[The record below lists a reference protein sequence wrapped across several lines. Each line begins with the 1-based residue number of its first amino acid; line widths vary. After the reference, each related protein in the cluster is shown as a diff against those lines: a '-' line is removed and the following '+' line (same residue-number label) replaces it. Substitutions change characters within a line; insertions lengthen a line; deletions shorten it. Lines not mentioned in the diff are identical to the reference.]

1 MISMIAAVGK
11 NFELG
16 KGNDLIW
23 HLPSD
28 MKFFRGTTSGHTII
42 MGRKTF
48 DSLGGVLPKR
58 HHVVLT
64 SNADWSYEGVEVLHT
79 VDDVLEKYE
88 NTDEECFVIGG
99 GEIYK
104 LFLPYARKMYLTYV
118 DDECI
123 DAEVYFPSFDETAYA
138 VTDLQSFTEDGISA
152 TVKEFVR
159 L

>member
-16 KGNDLIW
+16 KGNDIIW

-64 SNADWSYEGVEVLHT
+64 SNTEWSHEGVEVMHSL
-79 VDDVLEKYE
+79 DDVLAKYT
-88 NTDEECFVIGG
+88 NTEEECFIIGG

-104 LFLPYARKMYLTYV
+104 LFLPYARKMYLTYI
-118 DDECI
+118 DDTCP
-123 DAEVYFPSFDETAYA
+123 DAEVYFPNFDETKYA

-152 TVKEFVR
+152 TVKEFVK

>member
-16 KGNDLIW
+16 KGNDIIW

-28 MKFFRGTTSGHTII
+28 MKFFRTTTSGHTII

-64 SNADWSYEGVEVLHT
+64 SNTEWSHEGVEVMHS
-79 VDDVLEKYE
+79 VDDVLAKYA
-88 NTDEECFVIGG
+88 NTDEECFIIGG

-104 LFLPYARKMYLTYV
+104 LFLPYADKMYLTYV
-118 DDECI
+118 EDTCS
-123 DAEVYFPSFDETAYA
+123 DAEVYFPKFDETKYA

-152 TVKEFVR
+152 TVKEFVK